1 MDVDAKEGLLRKN
14 DQINGMIFNYHGN
27 QEDKRRQ
34 EFNKSFL
41 FDRGIF
47 WVGNKYQRNTKKSL
61 CYLIAVKFSLVC

>member
-27 QEDKRRQ
+27 QEDKWRQ

-41 FDRGIF
+41 FDRGIQELETSIR
-47 WVGNKYQRNTKKSL
+47 GILKK
-61 CYLIAVKFSLVC
+61 LVLFNCC

>member
-27 QEDKRRQ
+27 QEDKWRQ

-47 WVGNKYQRNTKKSL
+47 LRWKQVSEEY
-61 CYLIAVKFSLVC
+61 

>member
-1 MDVDAKEGLLRKN
+1 MKINSSVETDVDAKERLLRKN

-47 WVGNKYQRNTKKSL
+47 LSWKQVSEEY
-61 CYLIAVKFSLVC
+61 

>member
-1 MDVDAKEGLLRKN
+1 MKINSSVEMDVDAKEGLLRKN

-47 WVGNKYQRNTKKSL
+47 LSWKQVSEEY
-61 CYLIAVKFSLVC
+61 

>member
-1 MDVDAKEGLLRKN
+1 MKINSSVEMDVDAKEGLLRKK

-41 FDRGIF
+41 FDRSIF
-47 WVGNKYQRNTKKSL
+47 LRWKQVSEEY
-61 CYLIAVKFSLVC
+61 

>member
-47 WVGNKYQRNTKKSL
+47 
-61 CYLIAVKFSLVC
+61 

>member
-1 MDVDAKEGLLRKN
+1 MDVDAKEGLLRK
-14 DQINGMIFNYHGN
+14 MIKSTEWFLTTMVTKKISEG
-27 QEDKRRQ
+27 R

>member
-34 EFNKSFL
+34 GIQQVFL
-41 FDRGIF
+41 VRLGHSR
-47 WVGNKYQRNTKKSL
+47 VGNKYQRNTKKSL